1 MSAPTNRIFAVA
13 LIALLLRILAG
24 CGGGEDLDDEPTRPS
39 CHDRSCMI

>member
-13 LIALLLRILAG
+13 LIALLLVILAG

>member
-13 LIALLLRILAG
+13 LIAMLLMIMAG

>member
-1 MSAPTNRIFAVA
+1 MSAPTNRVFAVA
-13 LIALLLRILAG
+13 LIALLLMILAG

>member
-1 MSAPTNRIFAVA
+1 VSAPTNRIFAVA
-13 LIALLLRILAG
+13 LIAMLLMIMAG

>member
-13 LIALLLRILAG
+13 LIALLLMILAG

-39 CHDRSCMI
+39 CHDRSCII

>member
-13 LIALLLRILAG
+13 LIALLLMILVG

>member
-1 MSAPTNRIFAVA
+1 VSAPTNRIFAVA
-13 LIALLLRILAG
+13 LIALLLMTLAG